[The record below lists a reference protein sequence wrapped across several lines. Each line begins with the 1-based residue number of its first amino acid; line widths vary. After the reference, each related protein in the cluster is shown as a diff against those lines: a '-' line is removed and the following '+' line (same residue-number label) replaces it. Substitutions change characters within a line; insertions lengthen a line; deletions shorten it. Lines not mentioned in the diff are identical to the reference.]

1 MKDII
6 DVIVIGQGVV
16 GLSAGIAMQNLGF
29 TVTVVGANPLPNSQK
44 TAISRVYA
52 INLASIQLLQNIHVW
67 QHIAKNDISSYD
79 KMYVWEAQGGATLEF
94 DARIN
99 ASSELGVILAETT
112 LKTAL
117 YKQAKAQNLQLIN
130 SFTVTEVCEEE
141 DYIKIANTEQT
152 CLTAKLLIIAD
163 GARSNL
169 RDKLG
174 VKITTWSY
182 NQTAL
187 ITNVQTSKPHNKTAY
202 QVFTKDGPLAF
213 LPQADPMH
221 CSIVWSL
228 PPDKAQ
234 NLAITPEAEFNK
246 NLANTF
252 ANKLG
257 EVSLLAPR
265 YQFPLHM
272 RHTKQYNGK
281 RWILIGDAAHT
292 IHPLAGLGLNVGLA
306 DLTTWLSIVKEHNN
320 AITSNKVLS
329 TYQRKRKHALWQI
342 IALMQAL
349 HLIFTNKIT
358 PLAHLTSIGLNLVNN
373 LTPIKKLIIQHAS
386 GVEGHL
392 I

>member
-29 TVTVVGANPLPNSQK
+29 TVTVVDANPIANSPK

-52 INLASIQLLQNIHVW
+52 INLASMQLLQNIHVW
-67 QHIAKNDISSYD
+67 RHIAKNDISSYD

-99 ASSELGVILAETT
+99 ASSELGVIIAETT
-112 LKTAL
+112 LKEAL

-130 SFTVTEVCEEE
+130 SFTATEVCEEE

-234 NLAITPEAEFNK
+234 HLAITPETEFNK

-272 RHTKQYNGK
+272 RHTKQYNGR

-306 DLTTWLSIVKEHNN
+306 DLTTWLNIVKEHNN
-320 AITSNKVLS
+320 AITSSKVLS

-349 HLIFTNKIT
+349 HLIFTNKIA
-358 PLAHLTSIGLNLVNN
+358 PLACLTSIGLNLVNN

-386 GVEGHL
+386 GIEGQL